1 MMTLS
6 HRRVSGFCA
15 ALALSAL
22 STMAGAQQW
31 GPAESVPVPPPG
43 AQRPAASGQAPLP
56 GIGYLGPAKQALI
69 GAGMSVP
76 TADRAMFG
84 GERTTCPGRAQSN
97 DFSRN
102 NPGVCDNY

>member
-1 MMTLS
+1 MMQGPYRL
-6 HRRVSGFCA
+6 A
-15 ALALSAL
+15 AGLGATLALSFLAAAA
-22 STMAGAQQW
+22 SAQQW
-31 GPAESVPVPPPG
+31 GPAVSVPVPPPT
-43 AQRPAASGQAPLP
+43 AQQPDASGPPPLP
-56 GIGYLGPAKQALI
+56 GIGYLGPARQALI